1 MSLPA
6 SALAADP
13 VVDEHFDAGV
23 LPAGWTAR
31 EGTWSVTDGRLVG
44 RSTSSAQISRLTF
57 GPRLENYRFEAT
69 VRFESLVNGDGT
81 RWTAL
86 GLDMPLDGSTPWWHA
101 AMRSNTTAAN
111 GTELAQRTTANGWN
125 VPSTAAAPTAA
136 GTGRDVKVKI
146 EVFGAKAR
154 WFFNGVLVQE
164 AKVLQRSADGRLGFV
179 VNGAVVSFDD
189 VVVTPLDAEPLVRP
203 NDRTTTPA
211 IIAHRGYSAIT
222 PENTLVAMDAGS
234 RAGADWVEIDV
245 ATSTDGV
252 PYVLHDDTVD
262 RTTAGT
268 GALNTLTSSVLDTL
282 EAGEWFSPAHKGEPL
297 PRFSAALDQTQ
308 RMAADLLLEV
318 KGPETRAQME
328 TIIGMIKARGLVG
341 KVLLQSFDEQVLR
354 DAYAIEP
361 QLRLGLLRGSIDA
374 DPVAVARGLHAIA
387 YNPDWNALS
396 ARRSVVADLN
406 AAGVAVMPYTVD
418 SPDTWLQMRDA
429 GVDGIITNKPGT
441 LDGWNAR
448 YRQGGVPNAPKAV
461 ISAPVDGA
469 VLTRGEVLSL
479 AFDTSD
485 SVATAL
491 LDGKPVVEGAALRA
505 DELALGAH
513 EVKLSARSSSGETAE
528 AVARFTVVPS
538 ATGVASV
545 VATKRGIPNVQRV
558 LLLEMAL
565 SHSWKRLL
573 DAVKAHESEL
583 GETVAAL
590 LIADATALR
599 AAEGDGPST
608 PGEPIQGP
616 PGPVGPAGPSGTDGA
631 PGPVG
636 AAGAAGP
643 VGPLGP
649 VGPQGPKGEKGDTLD
664 VKVTCDLS
672 SDGKSIVCT
681 IKTVV
686 PTSTFKGTAR
696 LQGTKAAKQVS
707 GKGSTKFRLKSA
719 KRLKKAPKVVLTLK
733 SGTRSKAVTVRAR

>member
-1 MSLPA
+1 MTLPA
-6 SALAADP
+6 SASAADP
-13 VVDEHFDAGV
+13 VVDEKFDAGV
-23 LPAGWTAR
+23 LPTGWTAR
-31 EGTWSVTDGRLVG
+31 EGAWAVTDGRLVG

-111 GTELAQRTTANGWN
+111 GTEFAQRTTANAWN

-136 GTGRDVKVKI
+136 GTGRDVRVKI

-179 VNGAVVSFDD
+179 VNGSVVSFDD
-189 VVVTPLDAEPLVRP
+189 VVVTPLDAEPLVRS

-222 PENTLVAMDAGS
+222 PENTLEAMDAGS

-245 ATSTDGV
+245 STSADGV

-268 GALNTLTSSVLDTL
+268 GALNTLTASVLDTL
-282 EAGEWFSPAHKGEPL
+282 EAGEWFSPVYEGTPL
-297 PRFSAALDQTQ
+297 PRFSAALDQVQ
-308 RMAADLLLEV
+308 RQAADLLLEI
-318 KGPETRAQME
+318 KGPETRAQLE
-328 TIIGMIKARGLVG
+328 TIIGMIRARGMIG
-341 KVLLQSFDEQVLR
+341 RVLLQSFDEQVLR

-396 ARRSVVADLN
+396 ARRSVVGDLN
-406 AAGVAVMPYTVD
+406 AAGIAVMPYTVD

-448 YRQGGVPNAPKAV
+448 YRQGGVPNPPRAV

-469 VLTRGEVLSL
+469 VLTRGDVVTL

-485 SVATAL
+485 SVATAT
-491 LDGKPVVEGAALRA
+491 LDGKPVVEGSVIRA
-505 DELALGAH
+505 DDLSLGAH
-513 EVKLSARSSSGETAE
+513 KVELSARSAAGETAT
-528 AVARFTVVPS
+528 ATAAFTVAPT
-538 ATGVASV
+538 ATGVASL
-545 VATKRGIPNVQRV
+545 VATKRGIPNTQRV
-558 LLLEMAL
+558 LMLEMAL

-573 DAVKAHESEL
+573 DAVRAHESEL
-583 GETVAAL
+583 GETVAER
-590 LIADATALR
+590 LIEDATALR
-599 AAEGDGPST
+599 AGEGDGPST

-616 PGPVGPAGPSGTDGA
+616 QGPAGPAGPAGADGS
-631 PGPVG
+631 PGP
-636 AAGAAGP
+636 AGATGP
-643 VGPLGP
+643 AGPLGP
-649 VGPQGPKGEKGDTLD
+649 TGPQGPKGEKGDTLD

-672 SDGKSIVCT
+672 NDGKSIVCT

-696 LQGTKAAKQVS
+696 LQGTKAAKTITGT
-707 GKGSTKFRLKSA
+707 GKATFRLKSA
-719 KRLKKAPKVVLTLK
+719 RRLEKAPKVVLTLK

>member
-1 MSLPA
+1 MTLPS

-13 VVDEHFDAGV
+13 VIDEHFDGGA

-57 GPRLENYRFEAT
+57 GPRLENFRFEAT
-69 VRFESLVNGDGT
+69 VRFESLVNNDGT

-111 GTELAQRTTANGWN
+111 GTEIAQRTAANAWN
-125 VPSTAAAPTAA
+125 VPATAAAPTAA
-136 GTGRDVKVKI
+136 GTGKDVRVKI

-154 WFFNGVLVQE
+154 WFFNGALVQE

-179 VNGAVVSFDD
+179 VNGSVVSFDD
-189 VVVTPLDAEPLVRP
+189 VVVTPLEAEPLVRP

-245 ATSTDGV
+245 ATSADGI
-252 PYVLHDDTVD
+252 PYVLHDNTVD

-282 EAGEWFSPAHKGEPL
+282 EAGEWFSPVHKGEPL
-297 PRFSAALDQTQ
+297 PRFSAALDQVQ
-308 RMAADLLLEV
+308 RQAADLLLEI
-318 KGPETRAQME
+318 KGPETRAELE
-328 TIIGMIKARGLVG
+328 TIIGMIKARGMLG
-341 KVLLQSFDEQVLR
+341 RVLLQSFDEQVLR

-361 QLRLGLLRGSIDA
+361 QLRLGLLRGTIDA

-406 AAGVAVMPYTVD
+406 AAGIAVMPYTVD

-448 YRQGGVPNAPKAV
+448 YRQGGVPNPPRAV
-461 ISAPVDGA
+461 IAAPVDGA
-469 VLTRGEVLSL
+469 VLARGDALTL

-485 SVATAL
+485 SVATAT
-491 LDGKPVVEGAALRA
+491 LDGKPVAEGAVVRA
-505 DELALGAH
+505 DELALGTH
-513 EVKLSARSSSGETAE
+513 KVELSARSSAGETAT
-528 AVARFTVVPS
+528 ANATFTVAPS
-538 ATGVASV
+538 VTGVASL
-545 VATKRGIPNVQRV
+545 VATNRGIPNVQRV

-573 DAVKAHESEL
+573 DAVRAHESEL
-583 GETVAAL
+583 GEAVAERL
-590 LIADATALR
+590 VEDTTALR
-599 AAEGDGPST
+599 AAEGDGPSV
-608 PGEPIQGP
+608 PGQPIQGP
-616 PGPVGPAGPSGTDGA
+616 AGPAGPAGNDGA

-636 AAGAAGP
+636 PVGAPGPAGP
-643 VGPLGP
+643 A
-649 VGPQGPKGEKGDTLD
+649 GPQGPKGEKGDTLD

-672 SDGKSIVCT
+672 NDGRSIVCT

-686 PTSTFKGTAR
+686 PTSTFKGSAR
-696 LQGTKAAKQVS
+696 LQGTKAAKRVAGT
-707 GKGSTKFRLKSA
+707 GKATFRLKSA

-733 SGTRSKAVTVRAR
+733 SGSRSKAVTVRAR